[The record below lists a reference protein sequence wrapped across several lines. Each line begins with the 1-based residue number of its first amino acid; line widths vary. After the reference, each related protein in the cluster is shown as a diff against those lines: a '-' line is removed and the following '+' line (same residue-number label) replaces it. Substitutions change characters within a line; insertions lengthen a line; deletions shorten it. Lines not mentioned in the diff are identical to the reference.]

1 MERYHI
7 IGGYYIMKR
16 QIKSATGP
24 YGNQINVDVRELENL
39 KQYLQKAYD
48 TLDFIDDETF
58 QAIGD
63 GETMSDDLDIY
74 IRELDQTIKFVRGLN

>member
-1 MERYHI
+1 
-7 IGGYYIMKR
+7 MKR

>member
-1 MERYHI
+1 MNRSFI
-7 IGGYYIMKR
+7 ATSDTKS
-16 QIKSATGP
+16 IKAATGP

-48 TLDFIDDETF
+48 QLDYLDDESF

-63 GETMSDDLDIY
+63 GEQMQSDLDDY
-74 IRELDQTIKFVRGLN
+74 VRELDITINMLKEMQ